1 MIRSFAFLI
10 TAITGQLLA
19 NATPPIAGVAS
30 RDDIIVYSAT
40 PCGIASAITAAREGA
55 TVVLIEPTTH
65 VGGLSTSGLNTAE
78 TEHMRLDEASG

>member
-10 TAITGQLLA
+10 TAITGLLLV
-19 NATPPIAGVAS
+19 NATPPIAAGPNET
-30 RDDIIVYSAT
+30 DIIVYSAT

-55 TVVLIEPTTH
+55 TVVMIEPTTH

-78 TEHMRLDEASG
+78 TEHMLLDEASR